1 MDIMSRIHPVNAEHP
16 VNPAACVILMI
27 YLKDISTVYYWTN
40 FLLLFVWFFFFG
52 MCIYSLDV
60 FEP

>member
-27 YLKDISTVYYWTN
+27 YLKDISTVYY
-40 FLLLFVWFFFFG
+40 
-52 MCIYSLDV
+52 
-60 FEP
+60 